1 MQNENLNFKAR
12 AMILHAA
19 KQYRGVDVSGKE
31 TIDLQKSQYED
42 ENRLV
47 KICNTSG
54 QVVFAR
60 HYSRNE
66 VATIMKQAVIQARY
80 ETPTIPGLLQYRQ
93 DLSRRLGSW

>member
-1 MQNENLNFKAR
+1 
-12 AMILHAA
+12 MILHAA

-42 ENRLV
+42 GSRLV

-66 VATIMKQAVIQARY
+66 VATVMKQAVIQARY